1 MREDDGRNYV
11 QPVTGAL
18 GAEIHGVDLAETFN
32 NETFSEIYDAFLDLL
47 YDHTENPD
55 FSCRFR
61 WRQFDRHVGQ
71 PPRPAS
77 GQRRLFQLRTGLS
90 PRPQTPSHGNH
101 DRGPAILIRGV

>member
-61 WRQFDRHVGQ
+61 WRASSIAMWDNRRAQHRVSADYFNSERDFRPGRRHLHMVTMIGDR
-71 PPRPAS
+71 P
-77 GQRRLFQLRTGLS
+77 F
-90 PRPQTPSHGNH
+90 
-101 DRGPAILIRGV
+101 